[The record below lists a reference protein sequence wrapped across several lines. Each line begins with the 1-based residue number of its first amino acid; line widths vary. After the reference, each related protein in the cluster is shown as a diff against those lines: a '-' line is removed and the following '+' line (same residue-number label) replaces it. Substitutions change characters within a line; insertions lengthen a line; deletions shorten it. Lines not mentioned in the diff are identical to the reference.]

1 MESLPQNHANNDRLN
16 LLRSRV
22 ILESD
27 RIKSVSSMEFPGL
40 SSRVDTNWDLDNFK
54 KVPTMAI
61 ETVYVHNNT
70 SIIVDEV
77 LAHRLGLI
85 PIKVDPEDF
94 DFRSKNPDDPPT
106 DRDTIVFML
115 NIECKE
121 NPTANPNERDP
132 DKRFINS
139 NVYSSDLKWAP
150 QGDQGVRY
158 ENNPIKPVHDD
169 ILLAKLRPGQKI
181 LLQAHCAKGIGK
193 EHAKW
198 SPVATASY
206 RLLPEIILKKEIKG
220 DLAYKF
226 ASCFP
231 IGVVKI
237 TENENGEKVAKV
249 VNPRKD
255 TVSREVLRHKEF
267 QDIVQL
273 TRVRD
278 HFIFNIESTG
288 ILPPGILFQRSIEIL
303 IQKCAIV
310 KEALRRKLKVLA
322 EEEVNR
328 ENDANKMD
336 IG

>member
-1 MESLPQNHANNDRLN
+1 MAALPQKQANDDALN
-16 LLRSRV
+16 LLRGRV
-22 ILESD
+22 IIESD
-27 RIKSVSSMEFPGL
+27 HVKSVSSMEFPGL
-40 SSRVDTNWDLDNFK
+40 SARMDTNWNFDSFK
-54 KVPTMAI
+54 EVPTMAI

-85 PIKVDPEDF
+85 PIKVDPENF

-106 DRDTIVFML
+106 DRDTIVFVL

-121 NPTANPNERDP
+121 NPTANSNERDP
-132 DKRFINS
+132 NKRFINS
-139 NVYSSDLKWAP
+139 NVHSSDLKWAP

-169 ILLAKLRPGQKI
+169 ILLAKLRPG
-181 LLQAHCAKGIGK
+181 QAHCAKGIGK

-226 ASCFP
+226 VSCFP
-231 IGVVKI
+231 EGVAEVIEK
-237 TENENGEKVAKV
+237 ENGEKVAKV

-288 ILPPGILFQRSIEIL
+288 ILPPEILFQRSIGIL

-310 KEALRRKLKVLA
+310 KEALRRRLKVLE
-322 EEEVNR
+322 EEEVNSGGG
-328 ENDANKMD
+328 ANNMETD
-336 IG
+336 